1 MEEESLQKT
10 FEKLTKQVRRYVPP
24 EKHISFSF
32 EVNNYYNERTVYQYS
47 FYNAARPSG
56 CCFVFF
62 PTIQALVQHINEQFP
77 LKPTITP

>member
-1 MEEESLQKT
+1 METLTLQET
-10 FEKLTKQVRRYVPP
+10 FEQLTKQVRRYVPP

-32 EVNNYYNERTVYQYS
+32 EVNNYFNQRTVYQYS

-56 CCFVFF
+56 CRFVFF

-77 LKPTITP
+77 PQPTNTP